1 MLSEHDLRTRLAGA
15 LHEQADPVTGDP
27 VDTAGIFARAV
38 RRRRHRR
45 TAVRVTS
52 VLAAAALLAGAWA
65 LRPWPARSPGS
76 SAHGYQPPG
85 LLLAA
90 AVVRP
95 QPARAAD
102 AGLPPYYVIADHNR
116 AVAEIRRS
124 VTGKLLSRV
133 RLPSGTDP
141 KVSQI
146 AAGRPGTF
154 VLALASLPRTRFYL
168 LRVSPGGHGARLTP
182 LAVPSLP
189 AGDFV
194 TALAVSPDGRALAVG
209 LQLDGGR
216 HGAVQVVQLGTGAV
230 RTWTTARIGWP
241 SAVSWAGHE
250 LGFFWQDDGPATR
263 SVSGLW
269 TLETAAPGS
278 NLMSGRRIL
287 PLSVGGDTVQT
298 ALLGPG
304 GRTAIASVT
313 YDGTGH
319 VRAGTV
325 VGGIVEVSAE
335 TGHPLRT
342 LLAEHAAYSA
352 DPGLGHNGGW
362 YATSCDLPAVDGTG
376 AHLLVSCDRF
386 GRLDRARF
394 TPLPGSSPQTAV
406 AAAW

>member
-1 MLSEHDLRTRLAGA
+1 MLSEHDLRTRLAEA
-15 LHEQADPVTGDP
+15 LHEQADPVTEDS
-27 VDTAGIFARAV
+27 VDAAGIFGRAA

-45 TAVRVTS
+45 IAVRVTS

-65 LRPWPARSPGS
+65 LRPWAARSPAS
-76 SAHGYQPPG
+76 GYQPPG

-95 QPARAAD
+95 QPAPAAD
-102 AGLPPYYVIADHNR
+102 AGLPRYYVIADHGR
-116 AVAEIRRS
+116 PVAEIRRS
-124 VTGKLLSRV
+124 ATGKLVGRV
-133 RLPSGTDP
+133 PLPPGTDP

-154 VLALASLPRTRFYL
+154 VLSLFSFPRTRFYL
-168 LRVSPGGHGARLTP
+168 LHVPPGGHGARLAP

-189 AGDFV
+189 AGDYV
-194 TALAVSPDGRALAVG
+194 TALAVSPDRRALAVG
-209 LQLDGGR
+209 LQLHGGR
-216 HGAVQVVQLGTGAV
+216 HGAVQVVQLATGAV
-230 RTWTTARIGWP
+230 RTWTTARTGWP
-241 SAVSWAGHE
+241 TAVSWADHE
-250 LGFFWQDDGPATR
+250 LGFFWQDDGPAVR
-263 SVSGLW
+263 STAGLW
-269 TLETAAPGS
+269 TLDTAAPGS

-287 PLSVGGDTVQT
+287 PASTGGDSVQT

-325 VGGIVEVSAE
+325 VGGIVEVSAG

-342 LLAEHAAYSA
+342 LLAEYAAYSA
-352 DPGLGHNGGW
+352 DPGDPGW
-362 YATSCDLPAVDGTG
+362 YITACELPAIDGSG

>member
-1 MLSEHDLRTRLAGA
+1 MLSEHDVQTRLTEA
-15 LHEQADPVTGDP
+15 LHEQADPVTGDA

-102 AGLPPYYVIADHNR
+102 AGLPSYYVIADHLR
-116 AVAEIRRS
+116 PVAEIRRS
-124 VTGKLLSRV
+124 ATGKLLGRV
-133 RLPSGTDP
+133 PLPPGTDP

-154 VLALASLPRTRFYL
+154 VLALFSFPRTRFYL
-168 LRVSPGGHGARLTP
+168 LRVPPGGHGARLTP
-182 LAVPSLP
+182 LAVPPLP

-194 TALAVSPDGRALAVG
+194 TALAVSPDGRALAVR
-209 LQLDGGR
+209 LQLRGGR

-230 RTWTTARIGWP
+230 RTWTTGRTGWP
-241 SAVSWAGHE
+241 SAVSWADHE

-269 TLETAAPGS
+269 TLDTAATGS

-304 GRTAIASVT
+304 GRTAIASVS
-313 YDGTGH
+313 YDGASH
-319 VRAGTV
+319 VGAGTV
-325 VGGIVEVSAE
+325 VGGIVEVSAD
-335 TGHPLRT
+335 TGQPLRT
-342 LLAEHAAYSA
+342 LLAVHAAYSA
-352 DPGLGHNGGW
+352 DRGEAGW
-362 YATSCDLPAVDGTG
+362 YSSGCELPAIDRSG

-394 TPLPGSSPQTAV
+394 TPLPGFSPHTAV
-406 AAAW
+406 AVAW

>member
-1 MLSEHDLRTRLAGA
+1 MLSEHDLRTTLAEA
-15 LHEQADPVTGDP
+15 LHEQADPVTGDGI
-27 VDTAGIFARAV
+27 DTAGIFARAA

-65 LRPWPARSPGS
+65 LHPWPARSPGS
-76 SAHGYQPPG
+76 PAPGHQPPG

-90 AVVRP
+90 TVVRP

-116 AVAEIRRS
+116 PVAEIRRS
-124 VTGKLLSRV
+124 ATGKLLSRV
-133 RLPSGTDP
+133 PLPPGTDP

-154 VLALASLPRTRFYL
+154 VLALSSFPRTRFYL
-168 LRVSPGGHGARLTP
+168 LHVPAHGHRARLALLP
-182 LAVPSLP
+182 VPPLP
-189 AGDFV
+189 AEDFV
-194 TALAVSPDGRALAVG
+194 TALAVSPDGRMLAVA
-209 LQLDGGR
+209 LQLSGGQ
-216 HGAVQVVQLGTGAV
+216 HGAVQVMQLVTGAV
-230 RTWTTARIGWP
+230 RTWTTARNGGP
-241 SAVSWAGHE
+241 TALSWAGHE
-250 LGFFWQDDGPATR
+250 LGFFWQDDKPAAT
-263 SVSGLW
+263 SAAGLW
-269 TLETAAPGS
+269 TLDTTAPGR

-287 PLSVGGDTVQT
+287 PALVGSDDVQT

-313 YDGTGH
+313 YDGTAH
-319 VRAGTV
+319 VGAGTV

-342 LLAEHAAYSA
+342 LLAEHAAYSP
-352 DPGLGHNGGW
+352 DPGPDHPGW
-362 YATSCDLPAVDGTG
+362 YVTSCELPAIDGSG
-376 AHLLVSCDRF
+376 AHLLVSCHRF
-386 GRLDRARF
+386 GRLDHARF